1 MRDLASREQIEELDV
16 LIVGAGFSGLYQLQ
30 QLRQLG
36 FSVKIYEAA
45 PELGGVWYW
54 NCYPGARCDTHGPL
68 YQFSSETL
76 WRDWDF
82 DELYPS
88 WDQLRAYFHYVDQKL
103 GLSRDIRFST
113 RVSEAEFDEAERCWI
128 VGTENGRT
136 ARARYLVLCT
146 GIGSKPHLPDIKGR
160 HDFRGS
166 LFHTAQWPQEGVDLS
181 GKRVGVV
188 GTGATGVQVIQEI
201 GPIVS
206 HLTVFQRTPNMAL
219 PMRQRKL
226 DAAAKRELKNGLRE
240 KYAKRAHTF
249 GGYEYDFYDYAGAS
263 SAGYTPE
270 QIRAMYEDYWEKGGF
285 VPWLGNFADI
295 WTDER
300 INTVAYEFWRDKVRE
315 RIADPAVAEKLAPT
329 APPHPYGVK
338 RLSLEQR
345 YFEVYNQKN
354 VLLVDLR
361 ETPIER
367 ITAEGVLTSDGL
379 EHKLDV
385 LILATGF
392 DMVSGGLTAINIKG
406 TSGLTLRDKWKS
418 GISAY
423 LGSATHG
430 FPNMLFLYGPQAPA
444 GLSNGP
450 SSAELQGD
458 EIVELLKFMKDN
470 GRSRLESSDQAD
482 KAWRER
488 IDQYVETTL
497 FGRADSWYMAANVPG
512 KARQMIN
519 YPCGVPDYL
528 AQWREAK
535 QAGYVGF
542 DVR

>member
-1 MRDLASREQIEELDV
+1 M
-16 LIVGAGFSGLYQLQ
+16 
-30 QLRQLG
+30 
-36 FSVKIYEAA
+36 
-45 PELGGVWYW
+45 
-54 NCYPGARCDTHGPL
+54 
-68 YQFSSETL
+68 
-76 WRDWDF
+76 
-82 DELYPS
+82 
-88 WDQLRAYFHYVDQKL
+88 
-103 GLSRDIRFST
+103 
-113 RVSEAEFDEAERCWI
+113 
-128 VGTENGRT
+128 GTESGRT

-160 HDFRGS
+160 HDFLGS

-181 GKRVGVV
+181 GKRVGVI

-219 PMRQRKL
+219 PMRQRTL

-240 KYAKRAHTF
+240 KYAKRARTF

-270 QIRAMYEDYWEKGGF
+270 QIRAMYGDYWEKGGF

-300 INTVAYEFWRDKVRE
+300 INRVAYDFWRDKVRE
-315 RIADPAVAEKLAPT
+315 RITYPAVAEKLAPT
-329 APPHPYGVK
+329 VPPHPYGVK

-497 FGRADSWYMAANVPG
+497 FGRADSWYMAANLPG

-519 YPCGVPDYL
+519 YPCGMPDYL

-542 DVR
+542 EVR